1 MADKSV
7 QAFSVGTIEAVA
19 KVVGELYSG
28 SELTRILA
36 SVNLPD
42 PLGEGM
48 TKWKRLAA
56 SMQEQ
61 QFNQRDGRPI
71 LALIIA
77 AMAPDRTL
85 DRRAAASV
93 TRDELTQILSLSG
106 YAVR

>member
-1 MADKSV
+1 
-7 QAFSVGTIEAVA
+7 
-19 KVVGELYSG
+19 
-28 SELTRILA
+28 
-36 SVNLPD
+36 
-42 PLGEGM
+42 
-48 TKWKRLAA
+48 
-56 SMQEQ
+56 MQEQ

-106 YAVR
+106 YAVREDGRIGRATRTTTASEAAARSERLHKLLTAREAHSEVVRHCRPELLRKDCY